1 MGGGGAGLSDFFL
14 LRIQIYNKNLF
25 FFFGG
30 GGAWESGGGLV
41 EGGLEYVDFFYYE
54 SI

>member
-25 FFFGG
+25 FFLEGG
-30 GGAWESGGGLV
+30 GGRGRVGGVSGGGAGV
-41 EGGLEYVDFFYYE
+41 CGFFLL
-54 SI
+54 